1 MKSGVAFL
9 AIALIA
15 SIGCGDEQTKE
26 TARSL
31 TGGDPDRGKLAIQ
44 EHGCGACHTI
54 PGVEDASATVGPSL
68 DQITSKNFIGGV
80 LNNTPANMARW
91 LKDPPAVS
99 PKTAMPNLGL
109 NDSEVRDVA
118 SYLYTIR

>member
-1 MKSGVAFL
+1 MRNALFGL
-9 AIALIA
+9 ACAVLA
-15 SIGCGDEQTKE
+15 GCGEEQIKE
-26 TARSL
+26 SARSL
-31 TGGDPDRGKLAIQ
+31 TGGDPDHGRIVI
-44 EHGCGACHTI
+44 EEYGCGACHTI
-54 PGVEDASATVGPSL
+54 PGVQDASATVGPSL

-80 LNNTPANMARW
+80 LNNTPANMVRW

-109 NDSEVRDVA
+109 KDSELRDVA